1 MPNHYAEQEEE
12 IRKEQEEHR
21 KKIMKNEMKN
31 KVGVEIELP
40 ERDILK
46 LALIAHEKD
55 ITLNDLIHDVVQ
67 QGIKDGEH
75 RFEHDKRPELLNE
88 QNDHF

>member
-40 ERDILK
+40 ERDILT

-67 QGIKDGEH
+67 QGIKDGEYRH
-75 RFEHDKRPELLNE
+75 EHDKRPQLLNE
-88 QNDHF
+88 TE

>member
-21 KKIMKNEMKN
+21 KEIMKNEMKN

-75 RFEHDKRPELLNE
+75 RFEHDKRPQLLNE
-88 QNDHF
+88 TE

>member
-31 KVGVEIELP
+31 KVDIEVELP
-40 ERDILK
+40 EKDILK
-46 LALIAHEKD
+46 LALLAHEKD
-55 ITLNDLIHDVVQ
+55 ITLNDFINVVLK
-67 QGIKDGEH
+67 QGIENGEY
-75 RFEHDKRPELLNE
+75 RFEHDKRPQLLNE
-88 QNDHF
+88 SE

>member
-67 QGIKDGEH
+67 QGIKDGEY
-75 RFEHDKRPELLNE
+75 RYEHDKRPQLLNE
-88 QNDHF
+88 TE

>member
-67 QGIKDGEH
+67 QGIKDGEY
-75 RFEHDKRPELLNE
+75 RFEHDKRPQLLNE
-88 QNDHF
+88 TE